1 MTILP
6 ALLQTWHELDFSLGR
21 PEDIDAFPFSAPVAL
36 LVMLGMVYFL
46 RKARRNYLALPKLPV
61 APSNSSAGVT
71 VIIPARNEEKD
82 IEACIRSFQGVRV
95 VVADDESTDGTAAV
109 ARTAGAEVIQAPPL
123 PKGAMGKPN
132 ACHAGS
138 RNATTDYLLFTDA
151 DTRYAPEF
159 APSIVRFAEQNQCVL
174 VSAFLRQRLSTPFE
188 HILLPYAQ
196 GLYFCGVNARRIHDV
211 AFQDVLVNG
220 QCMLFQRTAYEF
232 LGGHMVVNNCV
243 IEDMVLAAKLKRH
256 QMKMILLRAE
266 HLGSVRMYGSFSAIS
281 RAFQKNSFRF
291 LMMNKRAG
299 FQVLAAS
306 VLLAAYLPLAAWL
319 AWEDQWFV
327 LIMHALLPLYLM
339 APWYGGVVKAVLSI
353 AAMYLFPLLSLHA
366 VLRSTFSRK
375 TLWKGR
381 PV

>member
-1 MTILP
+1 
-6 ALLQTWHELDFSLGR
+6 
-21 PEDIDAFPFSAPVAL
+21 
-36 LVMLGMVYFL
+36 
-46 RKARRNYLALPKLPV
+46 
-61 APSNSSAGVT
+61 
-71 VIIPARNEEKD
+71 
-82 IEACIRSFQGVRV
+82 
-95 VVADDESTDGTAAV
+95 
-109 ARTAGAEVIQAPPL
+109 
-123 PKGAMGKPN
+123 MGKPN